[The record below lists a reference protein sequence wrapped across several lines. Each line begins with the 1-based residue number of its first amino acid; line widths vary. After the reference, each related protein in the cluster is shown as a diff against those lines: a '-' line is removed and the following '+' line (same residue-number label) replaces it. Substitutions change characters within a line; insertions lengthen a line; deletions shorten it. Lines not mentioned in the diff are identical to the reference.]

1 MKMPKKEF
9 IPVVIGVASEIGV
22 DILGGIAVNAL
33 LPDDLGL
40 AKKWA
45 ARFGGWCLSSAVGAW
60 TGQVM
65 NNSAKEVIRAV
76 EEIIKGYKEAKYGIG

>member
-1 MKMPKKEF
+1 MKTPKKEL
-9 IPVVIGVASEIGV
+9 IPVVIGVAAEIGV
-22 DILGGIAVNAL
+22 DILGGIVVNTL
-33 LPDDLGL
+33 LPDDLGF

-76 EEIIKGYKEAKYGIG
+76 EEISRGYKEAKYNV